1 MEEKQKVFIRGR
13 KGRGNEIKDILTG
26 LGATATDISFSDDEF
41 IYFINHHNKISL
53 ALVGSE
59 VARIIMDNYKE
70 IKLPRR
76 QWKDGDVLI
85 SNNFPDD
92 YAMFKKYNGDD
103 IFDTY
108 FILANKTVY
117 LDANTYVK
125 SYHLSSA
132 EEREK
137 VFKACYAMAFK
148 LLAHCKN
155 VENLRKAKDYLDN
168 EIKRLE
174 EGDD

>member
-13 KGRGNEIKDILTG
+13 KGRGSEIAGILTG
-26 LGATATDISFSDDEF
+26 LGAKPAEVSCIDSNR
-41 IYFINHHNKISL
+41 IYFITHDNQISV
-53 ALVGSE
+53 AFIGSE
-59 VARIIMDNYKE
+59 LGQIIMDNYKE
-70 IKLPRR
+70 VELPQQ
-76 QWKDGDVLI
+76 QWKDRDILI

-125 SYHLSSA
+125 SYHLASA

-148 LLAHCKN
+148 FLAVGKN